1 MKTLTILIPAYNEEK
16 TIEESLTRLSKLSFF
31 QKAIVINDSS
41 NDKTEEIVSNFL
53 KQDSR
58 FSLIRTEKNL
68 GKGKALG
75 IAQKII
81 DTELVVI
88 HDADLEYF
96 PEDLVEMYALAN
108 KYDNSLILGSRFI
121 GTKKRKN
128 IYKRTY
134 IANKAMSIF
143 FSIVNMYKVTDV
155 ASCYKMMTS
164 TFFKKMNIK
173 ENGFSIEIEIL
184 SKYLKFNRSIKEVPI
199 QYEGRS
205 YSEGKKIKSLDG
217 IFYLLS
223 TIKYKFLD

>member
-1 MKTLTILIPAYNEEK
+1 VKTLTILIPAYNEEK

>member
-58 FSLIRTEKNL
+58 FSLIRTEKNM

-96 PEDLVEMYALAN
+96 PEDLVEMYSLAN
-108 KYDNSLILGSRFI
+108 KHDNSLILGSRFI

-134 IANKAMSIF
+134 IANKAISIF

-164 TFFKKMNIK
+164 TFFKKMDIK

-199 QYEGRS
+199 QYEARS
-205 YSEGKKIKSLDG
+205 YSEGKKIKSSDG

>member
-41 NDKTEEIVSNFL
+41 NDKTEEIVSHFL
-53 KQDSR
+53 KQNSR

-96 PEDLVEMYALAN
+96 PEDLFEMYSLSN
-108 KYDNSLILGSRFI
+108 KHDNSLILGSRFI
-121 GTKKRKN
+121 GTKKK
-128 IYKRTY
+128 K
-134 IANKAMSIF
+134 
-143 FSIVNMYKVTDV
+143 
-155 ASCYKMMTS
+155 
-164 TFFKKMNIK
+164 TFIK
-173 ENGFSIEIEIL
+173 EPIL
-184 SKYLKFNRSIKEVPI
+184 QIKLCL
-199 QYEGRS
+199 
-205 YSEGKKIKSLDG
+205 YSFLLLICIK
-217 IFYLLS
+217 LLM
-223 TIKYKFLD
+223 

>member
-1 MKTLTILIPAYNEEK
+1 MRKSGHNF
-16 TIEESLTRLSKLSFF
+16 LTRNGLSNIIWYLKKKGLTKMLRRF
-31 QKAIVINDSS
+31 NDSS

-108 KYDNSLILGSRFI
+108 KHDNSLILGSRFI

-134 IANKAMSIF
+134 I
-143 FSIVNMYKVTDV
+143 
-155 ASCYKMMTS
+155 
-164 TFFKKMNIK
+164 
-173 ENGFSIEIEIL
+173 
-184 SKYLKFNRSIKEVPI
+184 
-199 QYEGRS
+199 
-205 YSEGKKIKSLDG
+205 GKCRR
-217 IFYLLS
+217 
-223 TIKYKFLD
+223 T